1 VGAGVGRALSEARQA
16 QGLTVADVA
25 QQLKFMPRQIEALEA
40 ERFSSLPGP
49 TIARGMVRSYARLL
63 KLEPEPLLKLMEGQL
78 PAPESGPQLG
88 VRRGD
93 PVSPGDSGRRSTIL
107 YLVLSAAVLAIAVA
121 AVYEWRHEQPVPA
134 FVAASDAPAP
144 APGAPAA
151 PAPASPKTVENKP
164 AASPS
169 LPAVASAPRTAPV
182 ESKPAEKAAKAGKA
196 EHSEKAEKS
205 STTPATAKPPASAPA
220 PAAEA
225 KPAPKPR
232 PESVVAA
239 PQAAAGA
246 SHRLVLRFEE
256 EAWVEVID
264 AQGRHLISSLNPAGT
279 ERSVR
284 ARPPLSLVVGNAQHV
299 RVTYNDREIDL
310 KPHTRVEVA
319 RFTIQ

>member
-1 VGAGVGRALSEARQA
+1 MGIGRALSEARQA

-63 KLEPEPLLKLMEGQL
+63 KLEPEPLLKMMEAHL

-93 PVSPGDSGRRSTIL
+93 PVPAGNSGRRSTIM
-107 YLVLSAAVLAIAVA
+107 YLALSAAVLAIAVA
-121 AVYEWRHEQPVPA
+121 AVYEWRHERPVPA
-134 FVAASDAPAP
+134 FVAATEAPAP
-144 APGAPAA
+144 DPSAPSVAAPESPKAVEDRPAMRSPAPATADVSPSEQAPAA
-151 PAPASPKTVENKP
+151 APAS
-164 AASPS
+164 
-169 LPAVASAPRTAPV
+169 ASASASQASAAKKPV
-182 ESKPAEKAAKAGKA
+182 AAEESKQV
-196 EHSEKAEKS
+196 EKAEKS
-205 STTPATAKPPASAPA
+205 
-220 PAAEA
+220 
-225 KPAPKPR
+225 PKP
-232 PESVVAA
+232 S
-239 PQAAAGA
+239 AGG
-246 SHRLVLRFEE
+246 SNRLVFRFEE

-264 AQGRHLISSLNPAGT
+264 AQGRHLISSLNAAGT

-284 ARPPLSLVVGNAQHV
+284 ARPPLSLVIGNAQHV
-299 RVTYNDREIDL
+299 RVTYDDREIDL

>member
-1 VGAGVGRALSEARQA
+1 VGTGVGRALSEARQA

-63 KLEPEPLLKLMEGQL
+63 KLEPEPLLKMMEGQL

-134 FVAASDAPAP
+134 FVAASD
-144 APGAPAA
+144 G
-151 PAPASPKTVENKP
+151 PAPASPTPVEEKPSAKP
-164 AASPS
+164 AH
-169 LPAVASAPRTAPV
+169 PALASAAPAAPV
-182 ESKPAEKAAKAGKA
+182 ENQAAVKAART
-196 EHSEKAEKS
+196 EKAEKAEKPEKVEKQEKAEKLDK
-205 STTPATAKPPASAPA
+205 PAASAPA

-239 PQAAAGA
+239 PQAAAGGA
-246 SHRLVLRFEE
+246 NRLVLRFEE

-284 ARPPLSLVVGNAQHV
+284 ARPPLSLVIGNAQHV

>member
-1 VGAGVGRALSEARQA
+1 MGAGVGRALSEARQA

-63 KLEPEPLLKLMEGQL
+63 KLEPEPLLKLMEGQV
-78 PAPESGPQLG
+78 PAPDSGPQLG

-93 PVSPGDSGRRSTIL
+93 PVSAGDSGRRSTIL

-134 FVAASDAPAP
+134 FVAASDAPA
-144 APGAPAA
+144 AAPAA
-151 PAPASPKTVENKP
+151 PAPTSPRTLEDKP
-164 AASPS
+164 VATPS
-169 LPAVASAPRTAPV
+169 LPAAASAPRTAPV
-182 ESKPAEKAAKAGKA
+182 ESKPAARTEKA
-196 EHSEKAEKS
+196 ENEKAEKTS
-205 STTPATAKPPASAPA
+205 ATAAAAKPPASAPA

-239 PQAAAGA
+239 PQAAAGG

-284 ARPPLSLVVGNAQHV
+284 ARPPLTLVVGNAQHV

>member
-1 VGAGVGRALSEARQA
+1 MGVGRALSEARQA
-16 QGLTVADVA
+16 QGLTIADVA

-63 KLEPEPLLKLMEGQL
+63 KLEPEPLLKRMEDQL
-78 PAPESGPQLG
+78 PAPESGAQLG

-93 PVSPGDSGRRSTIL
+93 PVTAGDGGRRSTIM
-107 YLVLSAAVLAIAVA
+107 YLALSAVVLAIAVA
-121 AVYEWRHEQPVPA
+121 AVYEWRHEPPVPA

-144 APGAPAA
+144 APGVPSAPTQEAPEAA
-151 PAPASPKTVENKP
+151 SDKP
-164 AASPS
+164 AASAS
-169 LPAVASAPRTAPV
+169 VPAMAAEKS
-182 ESKPAEKAAKAGKA
+182 EKPAK
-196 EHSEKAEKS
+196 SEKAEKA
-205 STTPATAKPPASAPA
+205 STVAAAAKVPASAAPA

-225 KPAPKPR
+225 KPSAESAVSAPKP
-232 PESVVAA
+232 
-239 PQAAAGA
+239 AAGG

-264 AQGRHLISSLNPAGT
+264 AQGRHLISSLNAAGT

-284 ARPPLSLVVGNAQHV
+284 ARPPLTLVIGNAQHV

>member
-1 VGAGVGRALSEARQA
+1 LTEAAGVGVGRTLSEAREA

-78 PAPESGPQLG
+78 PPPESGRQLG

-93 PVSPGDSGRRSTIL
+93 PVPAGDAGRRSTIM
-107 YLVLSAAVLAIAVA
+107 YLALSAVVLAIAVA
-121 AVYEWRHEQPVPA
+121 AVYEWRHERQLPA

-144 APGAPAA
+144 ASVAPS
-151 PAPASPKTVENKP
+151 APASVAPSVPAPESPKVVDEKP
-164 AASPS
+164 APSASLPPVAAVSPS
-169 LPAVASAPRTAPV
+169 APV
-182 ESKPAEKAAKAGKA
+182 EHKAAA
-196 EHSEKAEKS
+196 E
-205 STTPATAKPPASAPA
+205 T
-220 PAAEA
+220 
-225 KPAPKPR
+225 KPAPKPK
-232 PESVVAA
+232 PQPVVAVST
-239 PQAAAGA
+239 PAAG
-246 SHRLVLRFEE
+246 SHTLVLRFEE

-264 AQGRHLISSLNPAGT
+264 AEGRHLISSLNAAGT

-284 ARPPLSLVVGNAQHV
+284 ARPPLSLVIGNAQHV
-299 RVTYNDREIDL
+299 SVTYNDREIDL

-319 RFTIQ
+319 RFTIR